1 MPNLSPGVGL
11 EARVEGEFEAGH
23 QLLVI
28 NYCVEA
34 AKISFKVNYLIV
46 VRLKNSH
53 QCSARKCSGQK
64 KNVLPIANKY

>member
-34 AKISFKVNYLIV
+34 AKI
-46 VRLKNSH
+46 
-53 QCSARKCSGQK
+53 
-64 KNVLPIANKY
+64 